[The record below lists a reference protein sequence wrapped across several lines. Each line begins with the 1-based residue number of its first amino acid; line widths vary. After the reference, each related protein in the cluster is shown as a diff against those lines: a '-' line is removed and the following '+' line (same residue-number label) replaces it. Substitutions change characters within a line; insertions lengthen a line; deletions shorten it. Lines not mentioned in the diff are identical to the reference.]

1 MLNFLHDPI
10 PITLSNVFTLVT
22 DKNRR
27 YHVTDDEQ
35 SLVLKAYEELNGD
48 WEKMVE
54 YMKDNVMRI
63 PGDYMKKFKTN
74 EYYQGASEKAAK
86 KRLRRIVTE
95 NVKKVATGTPVN
107 PPLPQAT
114 SSSTATLSGTATRSS
129 TSVAPA
135 EPASPTT
142 AMATVIKDRRE
153 RYSKKITPEERR
165 ASAKFS
171 YANDDSTTDSGD
183 EEVLVEVKDKP
194 KQNKRKKKGNGKEK
208 AAKKAQKRHTEMC
221 DRAMQMMDRIGR
233 FLDKY
238 ESETS
243 ESE

>member
-1 MLNFLHDPI
+1 ML
-10 PITLSNVFTLVT
+10 
-22 DKNRR
+22 R
-27 YHVTDDEQ
+27 
-35 SLVLKAYEELNGD
+35 
-48 WEKMVE
+48 
-54 YMKDNVMRI
+54 
-63 PGDYMKKFKTN
+63 
-74 EYYQGASEKAAK
+74 
-86 KRLRRIVTE
+86 
-95 NVKKVATGTPVN
+95 KVATGTPVN

-114 SSSTATLSGTATRSS
+114 SPSTATLSGTATRSS

-142 AMATVIKDRRE
+142 TMATVIKDRRE
-153 RYSKKITPEERR
+153 RYSKKITHEVRR

-171 YANDDSTTDSGD
+171 YANDDSTTDSGN

-194 KQNKRKKKGNGKEK
+194 KQNKLKKKGNGKEK
-208 AAKKAQKRHTEMC
+208 AATKAQDRHTAMC

>member
-1 MLNFLHDPI
+1 
-10 PITLSNVFTLVT
+10 
-22 DKNRR
+22 
-27 YHVTDDEQ
+27 
-35 SLVLKAYEELNGD
+35 
-48 WEKMVE
+48 
-54 YMKDNVMRI
+54 
-63 PGDYMKKFKTN
+63 MKKFKTN
-74 EYYQGASEKAAK
+74 EYYQRASEKAAK
-86 KRLRRIVTE
+86 KWLHRIVTE

-114 SSSTATLSGTATRSS
+114 SSSIATLSGTATCSS

-142 AMATVIKDRRE
+142 AMTTVIKDRRE
-153 RYSKKITPEERR
+153 CYSKKITPEERR

-208 AAKKAQKRHTEMC
+208 AAKKAQKRHTELC

-238 ESETS
+238 QSETS

>member
-10 PITLSNVFTLVT
+10 LITLSNMFTLVT
-22 DKNRR
+22 DKKRR

-48 WEKMVE
+48 WEKMVK

-63 PGDYMKKFKTN
+63 PGDYMKKFKMN
-74 EYYQGASEKAAK
+74 EYYQRASEKVAK
-86 KRLRRIVTE
+86 KRLHRIVTE

-114 SSSTATLSGTATRSS
+114 SSSTDTSSGTATCSS

-142 AMATVIKDRRE
+142 AMATMIKDRRE

-208 AAKKAQKRHTEMC
+208 AAKKAQKRQTEMC

>member
-1 MLNFLHDPI
+1 
-10 PITLSNVFTLVT
+10 
-22 DKNRR
+22 
-27 YHVTDDEQ
+27 
-35 SLVLKAYEELNGD
+35 
-48 WEKMVE
+48 
-54 YMKDNVMRI
+54 MKDNVMRI

-74 EYYQGASEKAAK
+74 EYYQGALEKAAK
-86 KRLRRIVTE
+86 ERLRRIVTE

-114 SSSTATLSGTATRSS
+114 SPSTATLSGTATRSS

-135 EPASPTT
+135 EPTSPTT
-142 AMATVIKDRRE
+142 AMAAVIKDRRE
-153 RYSKKITPEERR
+153 RYSKKVTPEEGR

-221 DRAMQMMDRIGR
+221 DRAIQMMDRIGR

-238 ESETS
+238 KSETS